1 MVALNKG
8 TANVAANVLATAR
21 AMNASG
27 INRGSAG
34 NVSARCGQGFVITP
48 TGMSYDACI
57 AADMVAVGADGT
69 PAKGARRQPSSE
81 WRFHRDIYAARPEAG
96 AVVHTHS
103 PFATAL
109 ACQQQG
115 VPAFHYMV
123 ARFGGADVRCA
134 AYATFGTQDLSE
146 AILRALQARC
156 ACLMAHHG
164 MLAFGRDLD
173 HALALAVELE
183 TLCEQYWRVLQLG
196 APKLLAGAEMRRV
209 IAKFAS
215 YGQQNADAG
224 ERGGRRGT
232 TRRLARSSNQ
242 AANEFA
248 DFAPGK
254 RLP

>member
-1 MVALNKG
+1 MSDAVDAEL
-8 TANVAANVLATAR
+8 ASWVLATAR

-34 NVSARCGQGFVITP
+34 NVSARCDGSFIITP
-48 TGMSYDACI
+48 TGMAYDACT
-57 AADMVAVGADGT
+57 AQDMVKVSLDGT
-69 PAKGARRQPSSE
+69 VALSGQRKPSSE

-109 ACQQQG
+109 ACQVQG

-134 AYATFGTQDLSE
+134 AYATFGGQELSDS
-146 AILRALQARC
+146 IITALDQRC

-164 MLAFGRDLD
+164 MVVFGRDCD

-196 APKLLAGAEMRRV
+196 APRLLSAAEMTRV
-209 IAKFAS
+209 LAKFAS
-215 YGQQNADAG
+215 YGQQD
-224 ERGGRRGT
+224 
-232 TRRLARSSNQ
+232 
-242 AANEFA
+242 
-248 DFAPGK
+248 
-254 RLP
+254 

>member
-1 MVALNKG
+1 MKADL
-8 TANVAANVLATAR
+8 AAELATKVLATAQ

-34 NVSARCGQGFVITP
+34 NVSARCEGGFIITP
-48 TGMSYDACI
+48 TGMAYDDCT
-57 AADMVAVGADGT
+57 AADMAKVGADGT
-69 PAKGARRQPSSE
+69 ASLETRRKPSSE

-109 ACQQQG
+109 ACQELG

-134 AYATFGTQDLSE
+134 AYATFGSQELSN
-146 AILRALQARC
+146 AILVALDGRW

-164 MLAFGRDLD
+164 MVVFGRDCE

-196 APKLLAGAEMRRV
+196 APKLLATVEMARV
-209 IAKFAS
+209 LEQFAS
-215 YGQQNADAG
+215 YGQQD
-224 ERGGRRGT
+224 
-232 TRRLARSSNQ
+232 
-242 AANEFA
+242 
-248 DFAPGK
+248 
-254 RLP
+254 